1 MNTPRNRK
9 QRRAAA
15 SESVSTASDIPLS
28 LPSRDDPSTSPK
40 EHRTL
45 YDIIEERQNELRGQL
60 AGSKAIPAATR
71 KSRQSAQSTGTR
83 FVTVDASGA
92 LVETDGDINSEIAK
106 NIGGQREPFR
116 GDAKVK
122 DNNDE
127 EDDID
132 IDQPLP
138 PFLDTVLL
146 SIPLTTLHLTLAYL
160 AAYMYAESTDVPRLV
175 KDAVMM
181 TFPLLTFL
189 VHFIHGHIVS
199 FRLPRW
205 SFLNPQPVFVF
216 PLTQDKFTFSFLRRL
231 LLPPSLRT
239 IVFLP
244 VAVMLGMHLITITND
259 NPSYAMMKTAPAYG
273 TVWIWCILEMSFGPA
288 VLGSL
293 GPLIWGVWWMGYGIV

>member
-1 MNTPRNRK
+1 MSPPRNRK

-15 SESVSTASDIPLS
+15 TESIATASDIPLS
-28 LPSRDDPSTSPK
+28 IPSRDDPSTSSK

-45 YDIIEERQNELRGQL
+45 YDIIEERQNELRGQI
-60 AGSKAIPAATR
+60 AGSKAIPASTR
-71 KSRQSAQSTGTR
+71 KTRQSAQSTGTR

-92 LVETDGDINSEIAK
+92 LVETDGDISSEIVK
-106 NIGGQREPFR
+106 NTGGQNIPHS
-116 GDAKVK
+116 GGAKPK
-122 DNNDE
+122 DKNDE
-127 EDDID
+127 DDSETD
-132 IDQPLP
+132 EPLP

-146 SIPLTTLHLTLAYL
+146 SVPLTTLHLTLAYL
-160 AAYMYAESTDVPRLV
+160 AAYMYAESTNVPRLV
-175 KDAVMM
+175 KDAVTT

-205 SFLNPQPVFVF
+205 SFLNPQPVYLL
-216 PLTQDKFTFSFLRRL
+216 PLTRDKFTFSFLRRL
-231 LLPPSLRT
+231 ILPPTLRT

-244 VAVMLGMHLITITND
+244 VAVTLGMHLITITNEQP
-259 NPSYAMMKTAPAYG
+259 NYAVMKKAPAYG
-273 TVWIWCILEMSFGPA
+273 TVWIWCILEMTFGPA